1 MEYAM
6 FIVVSSLIN
15 DFEFTDKLAVYE
27 NKQACEQVLSKIDDD
42 ELTHIAIGSAINK
55 IIIGAHYVCVPYPNG
70 SD

>member
-15 DFEFTDKLAVYE
+15 DFGFTDKIAVYE

-42 ELTHIAIGSAINK
+42 ELTHIAIGSALDPLL
-55 IIIGAHYVCVPYPNG
+55 GAHYVCVPYPNG